1 MAPDNLIRDCMGPVK
16 SLFRNSKQ
24 GPRYTDSSFLSIRT
38 MILDISYLE
47 LLLIVGAFVFGGLCK
62 GISGVGV
69 PIVAVPVIAS
79 VTDITL
85 AIILIAI
92 PSVAPNFYQVWRFK
106 TSWTRPFPLGTLCLA
121 SVIGSG
127 IGVLILLKVDP
138 EMLSKILGLVII
150 SYCAIRR
157 WQPLNL
163 SDRMTRALAAPT
175 GLLAGLAGGTTGVSA
190 PVVMMYMSAIDLVRG
205 SFIFG
210 ISVYFIA
217 MGSGQFVWLSLAGLM
232 TWKLA
237 FASALTLIPLALGM
251 SLGQRIGEHV
261 SHSQF
266 EKIIQLILLVLG
278 LKLVLNV

>member
-1 MAPDNLIRDCMGPVK
+1 V
-16 SLFRNSKQ
+16 SLHVA
-24 GPRYTDSSFLSIRT
+24 IET
-38 MILDISYLE
+38 MIPDISYLE
-47 LLLIVGAFVFGGLCK
+47 LLLIVCAFVFGGLCK

-92 PSVAPNFYQVWRFK
+92 PSVVPNLYQVWKFK
-106 TSWTRPFPLGTLCLA
+106 ASWTRPFSLTTLCIA
-121 SVIGSG
+121 SIIGSG

-138 EMLSKILGLVII
+138 EMLSKILGLIVI

-163 SDRMTRALAAPT
+163 GERMTQALAAPM
-175 GLLAGLAGGTTGVSA
+175 GFLAGLAGGTTGVSA
-190 PVVMMYMSAIDLVRG
+190 PVIMMYMSAINLVRG

-217 MGSGQFVWLSLAGLM
+217 MGSGQFVWLGLAGLM
-232 TWKLA
+232 TWELA
-237 FASALTLIPLALGM
+237 AASALTLIPLALGM
-251 SLGQRIGEHV
+251 SLGQKIGEHV
-261 SHSQF
+261 SQTQF
-266 EKIIQLILLVLG
+266 EKVIQSILVVLG
-278 LKLVLNV
+278 VKLLLNI

>member
-1 MAPDNLIRDCMGPVK
+1 MEPDNLIRDCMGPVK

-24 GPRYTDSSFLSIRT
+24 GPSYTNSLFLPVKI
-38 MILDISYLE
+38 MILDLSYLE
-47 LLLIVGAFVFGGLCK
+47 LSLIVGAFMFGGLCK

-69 PIVAVPVIAS
+69 PIIAVPVITS

-85 AIILIAI
+85 AIILIAL
-92 PSVAPNFYQVWRFK
+92 PSVVPNFYQAWRFK
-106 TSWTRPFPLGTLCLA
+106 RSWTRPFSLRMLCLA

-138 EMLSKILGLVII
+138 ETLSKILGLVVIG
-150 SYCAIRR
+150 YCAIRR

-163 SDRMTRALAAPT
+163 SHRTTRVLAAPT
-175 GLLAGLAGGTTGVSA
+175 GFLAGLAGGTTGVSA
-190 PVVMMYMSAIDLVRG
+190 PVVMMYMSAIGLVRG

-217 MGSGQFVWLSLAGLM
+217 MGSGQFVWLCLAGLM

-251 SLGQRIGEHV
+251 NLGQRIGEHV

-278 LKLVLNV
+278 LKLLLNV

>member
-1 MAPDNLIRDCMGPVK
+1 MGPVK
-16 SLFRNSKQ
+16 SLFRNGKQ
-24 GPRYTDSSFLSIRT
+24 GPRYTDSLFLSIQT

-138 EMLSKILGLVII
+138 EMLSKILGLVVI

-163 SDRMTRALAAPT
+163 SDRMTRVLAAPT
-175 GLLAGLAGGTTGVSA
+175 GFLAGLAGGTTGVSA
-190 PVVMMYMSAIDLVRG
+190 PVIMMYMSAIDLVRG

-266 EKIIQLILLVLG
+266 ETIIQLILLVLG
-278 LKLVLNV
+278 LKLLLNV

>member
-1 MAPDNLIRDCMGPVK
+1 MGPVK
-16 SLFRNSKQ
+16 SLFRSSKK
-24 GPRYTDSSFLSIRT
+24 GPRYTDSLLLSIQT

-92 PSVAPNFYQVWRFK
+92 PSVVPNFYQVWRFK
-106 TSWTRPFPLGTLCLA
+106 MSWTRPFPLGTLCLA

-138 EMLSKILGLVII
+138 EMLSKILGLVVI

-163 SDRMTRALAAPT
+163 SEHMTRVLAAPT
-175 GLLAGLAGGTTGVSA
+175 G
-190 PVVMMYMSAIDLVRG
+190 
-205 SFIFG
+205 F
-210 ISVYFIA
+210 
-217 MGSGQFVWLSLAGLM
+217 LAGLM

-266 EKIIQLILLVLG
+266 ETIIQLILLVLG
-278 LKLVLNV
+278 LKLLLNV

>member
-1 MAPDNLIRDCMGPVK
+1 MKPNNLIQDCMGPVK
-16 SLFRNSKQ
+16 SLFRNSEQ
-24 GPRYTDSSFLSIRT
+24 GPRYTNNLFVYIQT

-92 PSVAPNFYQVWRFK
+92 PSVVPNFYQVWRFK
-106 TSWTRPFPLGTLCLA
+106 TSWTRSFSLGTLCLA
-121 SVIGSG
+121 SIIGSG

-138 EMLSKILGLVII
+138 EILSKILGLVVI
-150 SYCAIRR
+150 SYCAIQR
-157 WQPLNL
+157 WQALNL
-163 SDRMTRALAAPT
+163 SDRMARILAAPT
-175 GLLAGLAGGTTGVSA
+175 GFLAGLAGGTTGVSA

-217 MGSGQFVWLSLAGLM
+217 MGGGQFMWLSLAGLM

-251 SLGQRIGEHV
+251 GLGQRIGEHV

-266 EKIIQLILLVLG
+266 EIIIQLILLVLG
-278 LKLVLNV
+278 LKLFLNV

>member
-1 MAPDNLIRDCMGPVK
+1 V
-16 SLFRNSKQ
+16 SL
-24 GPRYTDSSFLSIRT
+24 DVAIET
-38 MILDISYLE
+38 MIPDISYLE
-47 LLLIVGAFVFGGLCK
+47 LLLIVCAFVFGGLCK

-92 PSVAPNFYQVWRFK
+92 PSVVPNLYQVWKFK
-106 TSWTRPFPLGTLCLA
+106 ASWTRPFSLTALCIA

-138 EMLSKILGLVII
+138 EMLSKILGLIVI

-163 SDRMTRALAAPT
+163 SERMTQALAAPM
-175 GLLAGLAGGTTGVSA
+175 GFLAGLAGGTTGVSA
-190 PVVMMYMSAIDLVRG
+190 PVIMMYMSAINLVRG

-217 MGSGQFVWLSLAGLM
+217 MGSGQFVWLGLAGLM
-232 TWKLA
+232 TWELSA
-237 FASALTLIPLALGM
+237 ASALTHNTHPLGM
-251 SLGQRIGEHV
+251 SLGQKIGEHV
-261 SHSQF
+261 SQTQF
-266 EKIIQLILLVLG
+266 EKVIQSILVVLG
-278 LKLVLNV
+278 LKLLLNI

>member
-1 MAPDNLIRDCMGPVK
+1 M
-16 SLFRNSKQ
+16 SL
-24 GPRYTDSSFLSIRT
+24 DVAIET
-38 MILDISYLE
+38 MIPDISYLE
-47 LLLIVGAFVFGGLCK
+47 LLLIVCAFVFGGLCK

-92 PSVAPNFYQVWRFK
+92 PSVVPNLYQVWKFK
-106 TSWTRPFPLGTLCLA
+106 ASWTRPFSLTALCIA

-138 EMLSKILGLVII
+138 EMLSKILGLIVI

-163 SDRMTRALAAPT
+163 SERMTQILAAPS
-175 GLLAGLAGGTTGVSA
+175 GFLAGLAGGTTGVSA
-190 PVVMMYMSAIDLVRG
+190 PVIMMYMSAINLVRG

-217 MGSGQFVWLSLAGLM
+217 MGSGQFVWLGLAGLM
-232 TWKLA
+232 TWELA
-237 FASALTLIPLALGM
+237 AASALTLIPLALGM
-251 SLGQRIGEHV
+251 SLGQKIGEHV
-261 SHSQF
+261 SQTQF
-266 EKIIQLILLVLG
+266 EKVIQSILVVLG
-278 LKLVLNV
+278 LKLLLNI